1 MAKWST
7 VEVMVNQE
15 FWKDKKVFITGHTGF
30 KGSWLSI
37 WLQHMGAEV
46 CGYSLD
52 SPTEPNNFTISSVSA
67 QMLSVIDDTRNRDA
81 VFRVMQNF
89 EPEIV
94 FHLAAQPLVRESY
107 TDPFTTYETNVMG
120 TLNVLDAA
128 RQTPSVKSIVNVT
141 TDKCYENREWA
152 WGYREDEPMGGYDPY
167 SSSKGCSE
175 LLTSAFKR
183 SYDMP
188 LASARAGNVIGGGDW
203 AADRI
208 VPDTL
213 RAFSKN
219 ENVVVRYPDA
229 IRPWQHVLEPLS
241 GYLLLAE
248 RVYEDKKYCDA
259 WNFGPNDDDAKPVRD
274 ILDHM
279 KATWGEG
286 VDWETDG
293 GEHPHEAHY
302 LKLDISKAK
311 TYLNW
316 HPRWTLAQALD
327 ATVEWHKAWLN
338 NENMR
343 EVTIKQIN
351 RYMNGEHNE

>member
-1 MAKWST
+1 MANNRT
-7 VEVMVNQE
+7 LEEMVNKE
-15 FWKDKKVFITGHTGF
+15 FWKDKKVFVTGHTGF

-37 WLQHMGAEV
+37 WLQHLGAEV

-52 SPTEPNNFTISSVSA
+52 APTEPNNFTVSRTSA
-67 QMLSVIDDTRNRDA
+67 NMLSILDDTRNRDS
-81 VFRVMQNF
+81 VFRVMQKF
-89 EPEIV
+89 KPEVV

-107 TDPFTTYETNVMG
+107 SDPFTTYETNVMG

-141 TDKCYENREWA
+141 TDKCYENKEWP
-152 WGYREDEPMGGYDPY
+152 WGYRENEPMGGYDPY

-203 AADRI
+203 ANDRI

-213 RAFSKN
+213 AAFSKN
-219 ENVVVRYPDA
+219 KPVVVRYPDA

-241 GYLLLAE
+241 GYLTLAE
-248 RVYEDKKYCDA
+248 KLYDNNKYADS
-259 WNFGPNDDDAKPVRD
+259 WNFGPNEDDAKPVRY
-274 ILDHM
+274 ILDYM
-279 KATWGEG
+279 KDKWSSNA
-286 VDWETDG
+286 DWRTDG
-293 GEHPHEAHY
+293 GNHPHEAHY
-302 LKLDISKAK
+302 LKLDIGKAK

-316 HPRWTLAQALD
+316 HPRWSLNKALD
-327 ATVEWHKAWLN
+327 ATIEWHKSWL
-338 NENMR
+338 EGKNMQDVSI
-343 EVTIKQIN
+343 EQIKN
-351 RYMNGEHNE
+351 YMDGELHV

>member
-1 MAKWST
+1 MANKCT
-7 VEVMVNQE
+7 LEEMVNKE
-15 FWKDKKVFITGHTGF
+15 FWQNKKVFVTGHTGF

-52 SPTEPNNFTISSVSA
+52 APTQPNNFTESTASLGMHSI
-67 QMLSVIDDTRNRDA
+67 LDDTRNRDA
-81 VFRVMQNF
+81 VFRVMQEF
-89 EPEIV
+89 KPEIV

-107 TDPFTTYETNVMG
+107 NDPFNTYETNVMG

-128 RQTPSVKSIVNVT
+128 RQTSSVKSIVNVT

-152 WGYREDEPMGGYDPY
+152 WGYRENEPMGGYDPY

-183 SYDMP
+183 SYNMP

-203 AADRI
+203 ANDRI

-213 RAFSKN
+213 RAFGNSK
-219 ENVVVRYPDA
+219 NVVVRYPDA

-241 GYLLLAE
+241 GYLELAE
-248 RVYEDKKYCDA
+248 RVYYDNKYADS
-259 WNFGPNDDDAKPVRD
+259 WNFGPNEDDAQPVRY
-274 ILDHM
+274 ILDYM
-279 KATWGEG
+279 KQAWGDN
-286 VDWETDG
+286 VDWQTDG
-293 GEHPHEAHY
+293 DEHPHEAHY

-311 TYLNW
+311 TYLDW
-316 HPRWTLAQALD
+316 HPRWSLHDALD
-327 ATVEWHKAWLN
+327 ATIEWHKAWLDKQD
-338 NENMR
+338 MR
-343 EVTIKQIN
+343 AITISQIE

>member
-1 MAKWST
+1 
-7 VEVMVNQE
+7 MVNKE
-15 FWKDKKVFITGHTGF
+15 FWQDRKVFITGHTGF

-52 SPTEPNNFTISSVSA
+52 APTEPNNFIVSKTSSG
-67 QMLSVIDDTRNRDA
+67 MLSIINDTRNRNA
-81 VFRVMQNF
+81 VFRVMQEF
-89 EPEIV
+89 KPEVI

-107 TDPFTTYETNVMG
+107 QDPFNTYETNVMG

-141 TDKCYENREWA
+141 TDKCYENKEWA

-213 RAFSKN
+213 KAFSKN
-219 ENVVVRYPDA
+219 VNVVVRYPDA

-274 ILDHM
+274 ILDHI
-279 KATWGEG
+279 KAIWGKG
-286 VDWETDG
+286 VDWKADG

-311 TYLNW
+311 TYLDW
-316 HPRWTLAQALD
+316 YPRWSLHDALD
-327 ATVEWHKAWLN
+327 ATVEWHKAWLDN
-338 NENMR
+338 KDMR
-343 EVTIKQIN
+343 TVTISQID
-351 RYMNGEHNE
+351 RYMNGEKE